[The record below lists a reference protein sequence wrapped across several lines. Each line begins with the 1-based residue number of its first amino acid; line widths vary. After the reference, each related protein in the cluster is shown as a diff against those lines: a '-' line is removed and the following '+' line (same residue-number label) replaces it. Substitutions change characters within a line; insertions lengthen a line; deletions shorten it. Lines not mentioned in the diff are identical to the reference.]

1 MVRRGAALHA
11 AMLSSLP
18 LAFAIPWFGGV
29 APPSPP
35 NIVHTAPGHCP
46 LPHSSDPL
54 PSEPKFTAEGW
65 VAAAEGTYSF
75 DVPGRLPIEFSL
87 PGKTRDATR
96 RTVRG
101 FFGRIFQVSHLY
113 LLKLATGA
121 TVTDFETI
129 LEFGAGTGEGADVAA
144 RLGFRGARLVRPRR
158 RRPSERGVRGLL
170 LRRLRP
176 WRLLLELAPPR
187 DQTHRQVPGR
197 GTELRRFVSGLQS
210 TYPFTPH
217 P

>member
-1 MVRRGAALHA
+1 M
-11 AMLSSLP
+11 
-18 LAFAIPWFGGV
+18 FAVTRQPFADVGGR
-29 APPSPP
+29 
-35 NIVHTAPGHCP
+35 
-46 LPHSSDPL
+46 SDPL
-54 PSEPKFTAEGW
+54 PSEPEFTAEGW

-144 RLGFRGARLVRPRR
+144 RLGFRGAYVLYDLPQMVLLQRYWLRLAG
-158 RRPSERGVRGLL
+158 RPSYIVGHEVAPSALAQLPG
-170 LRRLRP
+170 RLRGRAALVSSLHTA
-176 WRLLLELAPPR
+176 RLS
-187 DQTHRQVPGR
+187 PGALN
-197 GTELRRFVSGLQS
+197 ELRLASHTGIFVVAPCAPAPS
-210 TYPFTPH
+210 
-217 P
+217 